1 MSILKDILN
10 FLLPPRCINCGK
22 IVSDENGLCADCFNE
37 ITFISEP
44 FCKCCGLPFA
54 DVSGVNKNML
64 CPMCIKDNK
73 KLFRYSRSAIK
84 YETLSKNMILA
95 FKFMDKTENAKVFAK
110 WIQIAGKDIF
120 SAGADVLIPVPLH
133 YKRLVK
139 RRYNQSA
146 LLATELGKLSSVPT
160 DFKSLIKHKSTK
172 PQVSYS
178 GKARIKNI
186 KGAFM
191 VKYPE
196 NIKNKRVVLIDDVQT
211 TGSTLKEC
219 AKVLLQAGAKSVDFL
234 TVARVCK

>member
-1 MSILKDILN
+1 MSIFKDIIN

-22 IVSDENGLCADCFNE
+22 ILVDENGLCADCFNE

-44 FCKCCGLPFA
+44 YCVCCGLPFPKA
-54 DVSGVNKNML
+54 SGKTKSMM

-73 KLFRYSRSAIK
+73 KLFRYARSAIK

-110 WIQIAGKDIF
+110 WLNVAGKDIF
-120 SAGADVLIPVPLH
+120 SAGVDILIPVPLH

-146 LLATELGKLSSVPT
+146 LLANELSKLISVET
-160 DFKSLIKHKSTK
+160 DLKSLIKCKSTK
-172 PQVSYS
+172 PQVTYS

-186 KGAFM
+186 KDAFM

-196 NIKNKRVVLIDDVQT
+196 NIKGKRVVLIDDVYT

-219 AKVLLQAGAKSVDFL
+219 AKVLKKAGAKSVDFL
-234 TVARVCK
+234 TIARVYK